1 MIVYETL
8 ISYVY
13 KIKHGDCLG
22 LMELYDLG
30 ELYKKKPN
38 KLPCT
43 VKIY

>member
-30 ELYKKKPN
+30 ELYKKAT
-38 KLPCT
+38 T
-43 VKIY
+43 VTIAL